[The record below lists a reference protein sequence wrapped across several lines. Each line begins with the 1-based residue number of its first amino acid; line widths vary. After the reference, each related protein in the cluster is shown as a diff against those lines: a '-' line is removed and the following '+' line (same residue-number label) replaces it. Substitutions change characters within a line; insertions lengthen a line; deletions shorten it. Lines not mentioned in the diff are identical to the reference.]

1 MMRFFV
7 VLSML
12 MVVFSVLSA
21 TVKLKESHV
30 VEKELLSLSDFFD
43 GLAPDQDQ
51 EILEAPAIGMK
62 KHYPHVWVTQL
73 AKNFGIQWEP
83 QHTRGIEFTRENKEL
98 KSLNILEFAQ
108 GYIASAYPEKCI
120 DPFEIKLDPSSQ
132 YAVPTRVKNAP
143 DVSSFVW
150 LAGDNFLLTIGVDG
164 QDKKIKG
171 SFSKIVYV
179 PTLNKLKYPGQLIE
193 KEDVVFT
200 TASEK
205 DLPHQVLLVESDLVG
220 KVVGRRVIKSNAPI
234 KEADV
239 AKPTVLKRGD
249 IVTLKVETKNIVIT
263 TRGKAEKNAAVGDI
277 VPVLN
282 IASKKMVEGVVKDA
296 QTVVIP
302 TLR

>member
-1 MMRFFV
+1 MRFVV
-7 VLSML
+7 VLSMF
-12 MVVFSVLSA
+12 VVLLSVASA

-30 VEKELLSLSDFFD
+30 VEKELLSLSDFFE
-43 GLAPDQDQ
+43 GLSPDQDQ
-51 EILEAPAIGMK
+51 EILEAPAVGMR

-73 AKNFGIQWEP
+73 AKNFAIQWEP
-83 QHTRGIEFTRENKEL
+83 QHTRGIEFTRENQEL
-98 KSLNILEFAQ
+98 KKLNVLEFAQ

-132 YAVPTRVKNAP
+132 YAVPSRVKNTP

-150 LAGDNFLLTIGVDG
+150 LAGDSFLLTISVDG

-171 SFSKIVYV
+171 SFSKVVYV

-205 DLPHQVLLVESDLVG
+205 DLPHQALLFENDLVG
-220 KVVGRRVIKSNAPI
+220 KVVGRRVIRSNTPI
-234 KEADV
+234 KESDV
-239 AKPTVLKRGD
+239 AKPMVLKRGD
-249 IVTLKVETKNIVIT
+249 VVTLKVETKNIVIT

-277 VPVLN
+277 VQVLN
-282 IASKKMVEGVVKDA
+282 IASKKMVEGIVKDT

-302 TLR
+302 MLR